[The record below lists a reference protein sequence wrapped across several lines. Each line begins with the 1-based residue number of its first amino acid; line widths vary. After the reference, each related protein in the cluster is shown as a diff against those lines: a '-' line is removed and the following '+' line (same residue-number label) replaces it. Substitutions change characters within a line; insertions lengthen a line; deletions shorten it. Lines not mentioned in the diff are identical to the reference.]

1 MAEARRL
8 LQSARPVT
16 VSVLQRP
23 EVSDHDFMEEQEH
36 FLKRLCER
44 TMALPVGRGLAALRT
59 ATTLPTETLD
69 IPRLRLTGKAPPHGA
84 KLTHIDVSQNMEHWT
99 SFHNGV
105 AAGLRL
111 SPSPARTTSTPCGSA
126 LTSRRAARRPP
137 RPSMPAS

>member
-23 EVSDHDFMEEQEH
+23 EVSDHDLMEEQEH

-59 ATTLPTETLD
+59 ATALLTETLD
-69 IPRLRLTGKAPPHGA
+69 IPRLCLTGKAPPRGA
-84 KLTHIDVSQNMEHWT
+84 KVELTHIDVSQNM
-99 SFHNGV
+99 
-105 AAGLRL
+105 
-111 SPSPARTTSTPCGSA
+111 
-126 LTSRRAARRPP
+126 
-137 RPSMPAS
+137 